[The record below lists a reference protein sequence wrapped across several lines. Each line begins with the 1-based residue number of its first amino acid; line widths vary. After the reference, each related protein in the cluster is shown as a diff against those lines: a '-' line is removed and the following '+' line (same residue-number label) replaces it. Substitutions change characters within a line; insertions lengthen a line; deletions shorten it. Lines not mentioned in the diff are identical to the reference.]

1 MVICRNENLIK
12 RAAEVALNNLA
23 ERGDAA
29 GEVGGKTK
37 FCGILRNTALWTGS
51 MSRFFFLTY
60 FMTFLT

>member
-29 GEVGGKTK
+29 
-37 FCGILRNTALWTGS
+37 LRWEGDKVSWNTSEYRPLDW
-51 MSRFFFLTY
+51 FYL
-60 FMTFLT
+60 